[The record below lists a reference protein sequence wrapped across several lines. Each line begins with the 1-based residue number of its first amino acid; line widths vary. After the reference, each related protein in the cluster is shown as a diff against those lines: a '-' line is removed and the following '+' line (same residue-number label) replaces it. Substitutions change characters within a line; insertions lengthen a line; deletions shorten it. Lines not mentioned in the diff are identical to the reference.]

1 MNPAV
6 PEQKPVKP
14 GASGTLNEWLTYL
27 ESIHSKP
34 IDMGLDRL
42 KVVQQHMNFALNGVV
57 FTVAGTNG
65 KGSTCAMLESI
76 MIQAGYKVGM
86 YTSPH
91 LIRFTERARI
101 NGEEV
106 AESDLIAAFERVE
119 QARTDTSSSLTYFE
133 FTTLAVAWLF
143 SQTRLDAVILEV
155 GLGGRL
161 DAVNAFDTDCAIC
174 TSVDLDHQAFLGP
187 DRESI
192 GREKAGIFR
201 AGKPAIVGDPKPPQ
215 SVIDHAEAI
224 GADLW
229 MFARDFNY
237 SGDKQQWAYGGRSM
251 RRAAL
256 AYPALRGTNQ
266 LLNASAALAALESVR
281 DRLPIPAQSI
291 RQGFLLVEWPGR
303 FQVLPGQPTVVLD
316 VGHNPHAAAHLRE
329 SLDNMGFFPYT
340 HCIFGMLADKDAVAV
355 VNALKDRVDHWHLVP
370 LEGDRGRSTEQLL
383 QQLALAGVDAPAFDW
398 VGNSQA
404 LAKGGIAKQ
413 PPEKS
418 VQSYNSVSQAYAVVT
433 SAVPPNDRILVFGSF
448 LVVAQAMQ
456 AKEAIR
462 KRPG

>member
-6 PEQKPVKP
+6 PKQMPMKPL
-14 GASGTLNEWLTYL
+14 ADATLSDWLAYL
-27 ESIHSKP
+27 ELIHSKP
-34 IDMGLDRL
+34 IDMGLDRV
-42 KVVQQHMNFALNGVV
+42 KVVQQHMNFSLNGVV

-76 MIQAGYKVGM
+76 LVQAGYKVGM

-106 AESDLIAAFERVE
+106 TEHDLIAAFEQVE
-119 QARTDTSSSLTYFE
+119 NARTATSTSLTYFE
-133 FTTLAVAWLF
+133 FTTLAVAWIFAQLD
-143 SQTRLDAVILEV
+143 LDAVVLEV

-161 DAVNAFDTDCAIC
+161 DAVNVFDTDCAIC
-174 TSVDLDHQAFLGP
+174 TSVDIDHQAFLGP

-215 SVIDHAEAI
+215 SVIEHANSI

-229 MFARDFNY
+229 LFARDFNY
-237 SGDKQQWAYGGRSM
+237 SGDKQQWAYGGRNM

-266 LLNASAALAALESVR
+266 LLNASAALAALEAVR
-281 DRLPIPAQSI
+281 DRLPVPAQSI

-340 HCIFGMLADKDAVAV
+340 HCIFGMLADKDAVEV
-355 VNALKDRVDHWHLVP
+355 VKALKDRVDHWHLVP
-370 LEGDRGRSTEQLL
+370 LEGDRGRTTGQLM
-383 QQLALAGVDAPAFDW
+383 QQLVQAGVDSPSFDW
-398 VGNSQA
+398 VANSQA

-413 PPEKS
+413 APEKS
-418 VQSYNSVSQAYAVVT
+418 VQSYESVSQAYAVVT

-456 AKEAIR
+456 AKEALR

>member
-6 PEQKPVKP
+6 PKQMPMKPL
-14 GASGTLNEWLTYL
+14 ADATLSEWLAYL
-27 ESIHSKP
+27 ELIHSKP
-34 IDMGLDRL
+34 IDMGLDRV
-42 KVVQQHMNFALNGVV
+42 KVVQQHMNFSLNGVV

-76 MIQAGYKVGM
+76 LVQAGYKVGM

-106 AESDLIAAFERVE
+106 TEHDLIAAFEQVE
-119 QARTDTSSSLTYFE
+119 NARTATSTSLTYFE
-133 FTTLAVAWLF
+133 FTTLAVAWIFAQLD
-143 SQTRLDAVILEV
+143 LDAVVLEV

-161 DAVNAFDTDCAIC
+161 DAVNVFDTDCAIC
-174 TSVDLDHQAFLGP
+174 TSVDIDHQAFLGP

-215 SVIDHAEAI
+215 SVIEHANSI

-229 MFARDFNY
+229 LFARDFNY
-237 SGDKQQWAYGGRSM
+237 SGDKQQWAYGGRNM

-266 LLNASAALAALESVR
+266 LLNASAALAALEAVR
-281 DRLPIPAQSI
+281 DRLPVPAQSI

-340 HCIFGMLADKDAVAV
+340 HCIFGMLADKDAVEV
-355 VNALKDRVDHWHLVP
+355 VKALKDRVDHWHLVP
-370 LEGDRGRSTEQLL
+370 LEGDRGRTTGQLM
-383 QQLALAGVDAPAFDW
+383 QQLVQAGVDSPSFDW
-398 VGNSQA
+398 VANSQA

-413 PPEKS
+413 APEKS
-418 VQSYNSVSQAYAVVT
+418 VQSYESVSQAYAVVT

-456 AKEAIR
+456 AKEALR